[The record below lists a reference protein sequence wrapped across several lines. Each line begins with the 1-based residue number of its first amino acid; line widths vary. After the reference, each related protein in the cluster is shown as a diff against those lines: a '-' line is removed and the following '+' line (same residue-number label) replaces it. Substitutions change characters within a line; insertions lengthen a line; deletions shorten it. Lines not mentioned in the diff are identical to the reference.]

1 MEDAANQFVKD
12 ALAKGMLRSKFTK
25 RDPLADRILAVK
37 IGLLMSAVQ
46 CPSTYGDFP
55 QETMSG
61 ITGSEGAVAAAA
73 VAAAAEAELDVQGAE
88 APAHASRGW
97 NSPSSSTAGVAG
109 SEPRQAS
116 PDQSPDMAAG
126 HAQAAVEQVVP
137 ETVDTT
143 IKDDPE
149 TAVVGNVAPPESSS
163 SALDAAIA
171 FDVAHDPNESGR
183 GSQHFDEMIARNHAA
198 RLAAIEA
205 DLASADA
212 NLEAALG
219 ARHAGSIARGA
230 PVTVSR
236 QAADSTGDEEMEW
249 FLDEPPISP
258 RPGSEE
264 AQSPRQRSQ
273 PK

>member
-1 MEDAANQFVKD
+1 M
-12 ALAKGMLRSKFTK
+12 
-25 RDPLADRILAVK
+25 
-37 IGLLMSAVQ
+37 GLLLSAVQ
-46 CPSTYGDFP
+46 CPSAYGDVP
-55 QETMSG
+55 QDIMSG

-73 VAAAAEAELDVQGAE
+73 VAAAAAAAAEAEPDVQGAE
-88 APAHASRGW
+88 APAHGSRGW

-163 SALDAAIA
+163 SALDAVIA
-171 FDVAHDPNESGR
+171 FDVAHASNESALAA
-183 GSQHFDEMIARNHAA
+183 QHFDDRIARTHAA
-198 RLAAIEA
+198 RLAIIEA
-205 DLASADA
+205 DLARADA

-219 ARHAGSIARGA
+219 ARHAGGIARGA
-230 PVTVSR
+230 PVAVSAQAEDPSR
-236 QAADSTGDEEMEW
+236 QAAGDSTGDEEMEW
-249 FLDEPPISP
+249 FLDEFPVSP

-273 PK
+273 SQ